1 MARKGG
7 TPENLRT
14 PTSEEAREMQ
24 RKGAKKRSENATV
37 KKIIEQ
43 NLEAIIDLV
52 NTPMTEEEFQR
63 KVRSLPNQFQRIY
76 AADLRDSM
84 KARLVVE
91 KLVDRYKGL
100 PSPEK
105 PIQVEGNVEI
115 KLKFGDE

>member
-24 RKGAKKRSENATV
+24 RKGAKKRSENASV
-37 KKIIEQ
+37 KKIIEE
-43 NLEAIIDLV
+43 NLQAVIDLV
-52 NTPMTEEEFQR
+52 NTPMTEEEFKER
-63 KVRSLPNQFQRIY
+63 VRHLPNQFQRIY

-105 PIQVEGNVEI
+105 PIQVEGTMDI

>member
-7 TPENLRT
+7 TPENLVKIT
-14 PTSEEAREMQ
+14 PETAREMQ
-24 RKGAKKRSENATV
+24 RKGAKKRSENASV

-52 NTPMTEEEFQR
+52 NTPMTEEDFQR